1 MDAIEAQLET
11 AEFEALWLEVRYHE
25 GGASVAEVER
35 AIRRVDGLKRLVMRM
50 DEARLAG
57 ETFPW
62 PAAAAVAAVGH

>member
-1 MDAIEAQLET
+1 MNAIEAQLET

-25 GGASVAEVER
+25 GRASVAEVER
-35 AIRRVDGLKRLVMRM
+35 AIRRVDQLKRIAARM

-62 PAAAAVAAVGH
+62 PETAAVAAVGH